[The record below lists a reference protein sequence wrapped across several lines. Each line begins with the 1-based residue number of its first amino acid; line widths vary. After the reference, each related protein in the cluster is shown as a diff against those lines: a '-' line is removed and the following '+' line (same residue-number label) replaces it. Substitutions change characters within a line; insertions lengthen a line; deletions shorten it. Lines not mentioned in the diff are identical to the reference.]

1 MDALLAD
8 LDDNGKQMRVDDD
21 DDLPSDAEQ
30 EALPRHFFDDDS
42 DEDNDL
48 NLEDLAGQAS
58 AAASTDA
65 NTDEEEDGESFAC
78 PATTPLHLHYGELAV
93 ELPKPKRQVV
103 DQVTGRML
111 GVISAAAMCSEH
123 AKQSSDR
130 LVRVRQMKGK
140 CVKE

>member
-1 MDALLAD
+1 MSALLAD

-21 DDLPSDAEQ
+21 DELPSDAEQ
-30 EALPRHFFDDDS
+30 EALPRRFFDDDS
-42 DEDNDL
+42 DEDNDDL
-48 NLEDLAGQAS
+48 DLGDLAGQAS
-58 AAASTDA
+58 AATSTDA
-65 NTDEEEDGESFAC
+65 DTDEEEEGEPFAC
-78 PATTPLHLHYGELAV
+78 PATPLHMHFGELAV
-93 ELPKPKRQVV
+93 ELPKSKRQVV

-140 CVKE
+140 